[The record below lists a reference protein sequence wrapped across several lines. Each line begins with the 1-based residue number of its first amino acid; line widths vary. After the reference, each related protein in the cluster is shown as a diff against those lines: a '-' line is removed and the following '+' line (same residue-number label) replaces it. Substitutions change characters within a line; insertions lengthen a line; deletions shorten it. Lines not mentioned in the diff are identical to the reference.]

1 MQLEDPARAL
11 LAEQAAA
18 GLPVLPRLRLIW
30 LGEALAAPAPPRPLD
45 LNAELEALAAA
56 LQESVRRRP
65 GWLYFAPAPRP
76 APAAVPRCLLHTAVL
91 CWVEGALAAAVPR
104 AVLQLDA
111 APDAA
116 VLVLRGGLGRTLPPD
131 ARALLLRLA
140 AVCGGAVVQS
150 GGPGPFTAAL
160 RLPLRAEPPARPA
173 PEAGDLLRDRY
184 SPLQVFLPG
193 FCAGPDE

>member
-1 MQLEDPARAL
+1 MQLDDPARAL
-11 LAEQAAA
+11 LAEQAAGGQA
-18 GLPVLPRLRLIW
+18 VLPRLRLIW
-30 LGEALAAPAPPRPLD
+30 LGEALSAPPPRRPLE

-65 GWLYFAPAPRP
+65 GWFYFAPAARP
-76 APAAVPRCLLHTAVL
+76 APAAVPRSLLQAAVL
-91 CWVEGALAAAVPR
+91 CWMEGVLEQGGSR

-111 APDAA
+111 APGAA
-116 VLVLRGGLGRTLPPD
+116 VLVLRGGLGRDLPPD
-131 ARALLLRLA
+131 ARSLLLRLA

-160 RLPLRAEPPARPA
+160 RLPLHTETPVRRA
-173 PEAGDLLRDRY
+173 PEAGELLQDRY

-193 FCAGPDE
+193 YCAGPDE